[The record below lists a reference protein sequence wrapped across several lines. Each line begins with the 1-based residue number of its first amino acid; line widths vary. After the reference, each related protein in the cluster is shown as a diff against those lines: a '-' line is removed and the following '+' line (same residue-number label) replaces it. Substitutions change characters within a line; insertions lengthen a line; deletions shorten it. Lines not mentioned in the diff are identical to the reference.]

1 MAYNP
6 ATKSKQFLYGEN
18 EWIFSIKCGV
28 QLIVLNVVN
37 MMEMERK
44 TTPGLRSN
52 TSVYFSS
59 LLLITSGTEC
69 VCVCLCLSVCVCVCG
84 PIRYSSCSARP
95 KAVGGDECLMDR

>member
-69 VCVCLCLSVCVCVCG
+69 VCVCLCLCVCA
-84 PIRYSSCSARP
+84 SAVLSDTAR
-95 KAVGGDECLMDR
+95 AQLGQRQWVGMSD

>member
-52 TSVYFSS
+52 TSVYFPS

-69 VCVCLCLSVCVCVCG
+69 VCVFAYVCLCVCASAVLSDT
-84 PIRYSSCSARP
+84 AR
-95 KAVGGDECLMDR
+95 AQLGQRQWVGTSV